1 MPTLYTPLLGLA
13 LPTTGELSGTWGT
26 TVNDYISAYIDAA
39 VAGAQT
45 VTTDTTLTKSTGS
58 TLGATSSQ
66 YAIIIAS
73 PASANITI
81 TAPAASKIYTIINT
95 SGTYTVTI
103 RGVGPTTG
111 ITLGVNEK
119 AQVAWNG
126 SDFVRIG
133 ASGGPGVFSS
143 ITNTGLTSGR
153 LVYSAA
159 GGLETDSANLTF
171 NGTTLTST
179 GFAGPLNGTVGAST
193 ANTGAFT
200 SLTATSITNSGLTTG
215 RVVYSTTGGLETDSA
230 NLTFNGTTLT
240 ATGFAGPLNGTVGA
254 STANTGSFTSLT
266 ATSITNS
273 NLTSGRVVYSTAG
286 GLETDSANLTFDGT
300 TLTATGFAG
309 PLNGTVGATVP
320 TTGVFTTTTARA
332 AATQDSVIL
341 QGRAGGTSS
350 YGVTLTP
357 TTLTAS
363 RTLTLPDAS
372 GTILQSGTTV
382 TTGQGGTGLT
392 TFTSGGAVYATS
404 TSALTTGTLPT
415 TAGGT
420 GLSTFTA
427 GDLTYYAS
435 GTALSKLGI
444 GTVGQ
449 ILTST
454 GSAPQWSTLSGVAVT
469 TFSAGTTGFTPSS
482 ATAGAITLAG
492 TLATTNGGTGLGGAT
507 PFTSGGAVYATSTSA
522 LTTGTLPTTAG
533 GTGLSTFTAGDLP
546 YYASG
551 TALSKLGIG
560 LNGQILTSTGSAP
573 QWSTLSGVA
582 VTTFSAGTTGF
593 TPSSATSGAITL
605 AGTLATTN
613 GGTGLGGAT
622 PFTANGVV
630 YASSTSALATGSS
643 LTFNG
648 TTLTANT
655 LNLTNALTT
664 TYGGTGLTTFT
675 AGDLPYYASGTALSK
690 LGIGTAG
697 QILTSTGAAP
707 QWSTLSG
714 VAVTTF
720 SAGTTG
726 FTPSSATSGAVTLA
740 GTLATTNGGT
750 GLGGATPFT
759 ANGVVYASSTSAL
772 ATGSALT
779 FDGTNLGNSQNTASP
794 IGLVLNNTSVSTS
807 AGTRLTFKYGGANTG
822 YVGNQFDGGDFN
834 NQYQANQFHIWLN
847 STSETMR
854 LTSTGLGIGT
864 SSPTQKLNV
873 VGNSVFVG
881 YTTVSGGG
889 FGVRVDGVIQIDRDQ
904 NNNYLKVGSSDVNAI
919 FYTSSTERMRLDSS
933 GNLGLGITPS
943 AWSGLKA
950 FEFGGVGSS
959 LSSAANNNVFLSA
972 NAWYNGTNW
981 RYGITAAASQY
992 QSFNG
997 AHIWY
1002 NAPSGTAG
1010 NAITFTQAM
1019 TLDASGN
1026 LLVGTTTYG
1035 GGANVA
1041 GFGANPVGQI
1051 AVERDGGSAAVFNR
1065 FGSDGQLVLFRRQ
1078 GTTVGDISVST
1089 LVTTYN
1095 TTSDY
1100 RLKTVI
1106 GAVADSGSR
1115 IDALQPVEYTWNS
1128 NGSRTRGFLAH
1139 QFQEVYAGS
1148 VSGTKDAVDSEGKPV
1163 YQAMQASTSEV
1174 IADLVAEI
1182 QSLRIRITQ
1191 LEAK

>member
-1 MPTLYTPLLGLA
+1 
-13 LPTTGELSGTWGT
+13 
-26 TVNDYISAYIDAA
+26 
-39 VAGAQT
+39 
-45 VTTDTTLTKSTGS
+45 
-58 TLGATSSQ
+58 
-66 YAIIIAS
+66 
-73 PASANITI
+73 
-81 TAPAASKIYTIINT
+81 
-95 SGTYTVTI
+95 
-103 RGVGPTTG
+103 
-111 ITLGVNEK
+111 
-119 AQVAWNG
+119 
-126 SDFVRIG
+126 
-133 ASGGPGVFSS
+133 
-143 ITNTGLTSGR
+143 
-153 LVYSAA
+153 
-159 GGLETDSANLTF
+159 
-171 NGTTLTST
+171 
-179 GFAGPLNGTVGAST
+179 
-193 ANTGAFT
+193 
-200 SLTATSITNSGLTTG
+200 
-215 RVVYSTTGGLETDSA
+215 
-230 NLTFNGTTLT
+230 
-240 ATGFAGPLNGTVGA
+240 
-254 STANTGSFTSLT
+254 
-266 ATSITNS
+266 
-273 NLTSGRVVYSTAG
+273 
-286 GLETDSANLTFDGT
+286 
-300 TLTATGFAG
+300 
-309 PLNGTVGATVP
+309 
-320 TTGVFTTTTARA
+320 
-332 AATQDSVIL
+332 
-341 QGRAGGTSS
+341 
-350 YGVTLTP
+350 
-357 TTLTAS
+357 
-363 RTLTLPDAS
+363 
-372 GTILQSGTTV
+372 
-382 TTGQGGTGLT
+382 
-392 TFTSGGAVYATS
+392 
-404 TSALTTGTLPT
+404 
-415 TAGGT
+415 
-420 GLSTFTA
+420 
-427 GDLTYYAS
+427 
-435 GTALSKLGI
+435 
-444 GTVGQ
+444 
-449 ILTST
+449 
-454 GSAPQWSTLSGVAVT
+454 
-469 TFSAGTTGFTPSS
+469 
-482 ATAGAITLAG
+482 LAG

-655 LNLTNALTT
+655 LNLTNALVT

-772 ATGSALT
+772 ATGSALV
-779 FDGTNLGNSQNTASP
+779 FDGTNLGLGVTPSAWLSSRKVFQVGLGGSIAGVTNYFTELRSNSYLDSSGVERYISSNAASYHYLGGGTHVWFNAPVGTAGNP
-794 IGLVLNNTSVSTS
+794 V
-807 AGTRLTFKYGGANTG
+807 TFTQAMTLDTTG
-822 YVGNQFDGGDFN
+822 N
-834 NQYQANQFHIWLN
+834 
-847 STSETMR
+847 
-854 LTSTGLGIGT
+854 LGIGT
-864 SSPTQKLNV
+864 SSPVNKLV
-873 VGNSVFVG
+873 VSNAGAAGFEVNPADPSGVALASYNRSGAAYANSIYYASNQIFCAG
-881 YTTVSGGG
+881 GTTEG
-889 FGVRVDGVIQIDRDQ
+889 
-904 NNNYLKVGSSDVNAI
+904 
-919 FYTSSTERMRLDSS
+919 MRLDSS
-933 GNLGLGITPS
+933 GNLGIGTGSPDVKLTVLVADNTIGVKFKAATSNIRFIPQDSGAAKIAALNAAESAFYPLIMQGSNLQWVIDTTERMRLDASGNLGLGVTPS
-943 AWSGLKA
+943 AWNAGSPVIQMAGGTSIYADPNQTIYGLNAAFISGFKYVVSD
-950 FEFGGVGSS
+950 F
-959 LSSAANNNVFLSA
+959 
-972 NAWYNGTNW
+972 
-981 RYGITAAASQY
+981 ASQY
-992 QSFNG
+992 IQVNG
-997 AHIWY
+997 QHQWFI
-1002 NAPSGTAG
+1002 APSGTAG

-1026 LLVGTTTYG
+1026 LGIGTTSPVNYTNYKTITLQGAATTSGGVFQSQTSDASFTANFYVDNSGVTFGSTTANSPLKFLTGNTERMRIDASGNLLVGTTTYA

-1051 AVERDGGSAAVFNR
+1051 AVERDGGIAGVFNR
-1065 FGSDGQLVLFRRQ
+1065 FSSDGQLIIFRRQ
-1078 GTTVGDISVST
+1078 GATVGDISVST
-1089 LVTTYN
+1089 LGTTFN
-1095 TTSDY
+1095 TISDY

-1128 NGSRTRGFLAH
+1128 SGERTRGFLAH

-1163 YQAMQASTSEV
+1163 YQAMQASTAEV

-1191 LEAK
+1191 LENKL